1 LLHYSFLYVPEHVL
15 RETDISGVGATLDF
29 LQTVEQLVDSFAHD
43 ISLLFGK
50 DLPSRADIADEER
63 PFARHI
69 LLGQLHYLDTLC
81 QLSNQVLLLRRLS
94 KCSVRTLQLLLK
106 EGQVAR
112 FFLRAIEILFVLLL
126 GSCFGQQVFLSFI
139 SV

>member
-1 LLHYSFLYVPEHVL
+1 LHYSFFYVPEHVL

-50 DLPSRADIADEER
+50 DLPSRADITDEER
-63 PFARHI
+63 PFARHV
-69 LLGQLHYLDTLC
+69 LLGQLHYLYTLC

>member
-1 LLHYSFLYVPEHVL
+1 LHYSFFYVPEHVL

-63 PFARHI
+63 PFARHV
-69 LLGQLHYLDTLC
+69 LLGQLHYLYTLC